1 MCGELV
7 PSKARPELRRRPI
20 HKRAALLQ
28 RPDIDPRSALDQAI
42 GREVVG
48 ISVIVEQSKAASH
61 RGEIS
66 CARLLFRQKLQRCC
80 LEGSQ
85 SQILLSFR
93 DMVAAMLPG
102 DSPHD
107 RDGLVPD
114 WAPHS
119 ARQ

>member
-1 MCGELV
+1 MPWNQEGIAALIEMIIALFVAANLDDGEADAVVEILL
-7 PSKARPELRRRPI
+7 PKLWRRPG
-20 HKRAALLQ
+20 
-28 RPDIDPRSALDQAI
+28 LD
-42 GREVVG
+42 
-48 ISVIVEQSKAASH
+48 
-61 RGEIS
+61 
-66 CARLLFRQKLQRCC
+66 
-80 LEGSQ
+80 
-85 SQILLSFR
+85 LLSFR